1 MQFAVS
7 GSFSR
12 KDYMRNQ
19 DNSELI
25 GYGIAA
31 IIAVVVLYS
40 FWQYIVGALAL
51 FGIGYVIREINR
63 NNRNNRR

>member
-1 MQFAVS
+1 
-7 GSFSR
+7 
-12 KDYMRNQ
+12 MRNQ

-31 IIAVVVLYS
+31 LIAVVVLYS

>member
-1 MQFAVS
+1 
-7 GSFSR
+7 
-12 KDYMRNQ
+12 MRNN
-19 DNSELI
+19 DNSDLI

-51 FGIGYVIREINR
+51 FGIGYVIQQV
-63 NNRNNRR
+63 NRNNRR

>member
-1 MQFAVS
+1 MVS
-7 GSFSR
+7 GSFSER
-12 KDYMRNQ
+12 TSMRNQ

-31 IIAVVVLYS
+31 LIAVVVLYS

-51 FGIGYVIREINR
+51 FGVGYVIQQM
-63 NNRNNRR
+63 NRNNRR